1 MKAIVYTKYGP
12 PEVLQ
17 LKEVE
22 KPLPK
27 DNEVLVKI
35 YATTVTSADSRAR
48 GFIVPPSY
56 WLPARLMLGL
66 RGPKKSILGM
76 ELAGETEDYRLEAG
90 RFESRLKARL
100 GVFYFEFLVFF
111 LDILR
116 GYVFHDHFIGDVTR
130 AGYEKSS
137 CPEMSAPALA
147 FEMAVFL

>member
-1 MKAIVYTKYGP
+1 MRPSKHGANISVNIENITPFGLWLFVNGHEFFLSYQDYP
-12 PEVLQ
+12 YF
-17 LKEVE
+17 
-22 KPLPK
+22 K
-27 DNEVLVKI
+27 DQ
-35 YATTVTSADSRAR
+35 T
-48 GFIVPPSY
+48 
-56 WLPARLMLGL
+56 
-66 RGPKKSILGM
+66 
-76 ELAGETEDYRLEAG
+76 TEDYRLEAG